1 MKLIEIPK
9 NDTRPLREGHTGHSN
24 SEHLSVF
31 HNVLSIFFEMFKY
44 AKATVLVTVPTTRPE
59 IGTNLYFANLFFIF
73 VTTWHFVQIGSRQF
87 PDLLTESPAN
97 DKLTSDW
104 SSNRKSDSSS

>member
-1 MKLIEIPK
+1 
-9 NDTRPLREGHTGHSN
+9 
-24 SEHLSVF
+24 
-31 HNVLSIFFEMFKY
+31 MFKNTE
-44 AKATVLVTVPTTRPE
+44 AKAYRLLAIVQFIPPTSRHE

-97 DKLTSDW
+97 DKLISDW
-104 SSNRKSDSSS
+104 SSNRKSDSSSCFCLMQDTLRGGIF